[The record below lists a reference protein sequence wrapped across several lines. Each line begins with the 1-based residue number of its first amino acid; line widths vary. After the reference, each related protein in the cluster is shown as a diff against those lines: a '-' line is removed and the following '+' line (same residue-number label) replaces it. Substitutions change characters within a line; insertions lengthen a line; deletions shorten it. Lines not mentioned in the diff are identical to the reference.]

1 MSKYIII
8 RSDDKSISPPMSKH
22 EAVSKLKEYN
32 KNGTSAYLVSKNE
45 YIDINS
51 SPKSNKSF
59 TKQ

>member
-32 KNGTSAYLVSKNE
+32 KNGISAYLVSKKVL
-45 YIDINS
+45 
-51 SPKSNKSF
+51 PKPLAK
-59 TKQ
+59 KP

>member
-32 KNGTSAYLVSKNE
+32 KNGISAYLVSKNE

-51 SPKSNKSF
+51 SPKSNQYF